1 MRDFIVTVLYAVA
14 FIVFLFGLAVLTACS
29 DATRIA
35 AYCIEHPEKCD

>member
-1 MRDFIVTVLYAVA
+1 MKDFFVTAIWTAA
-14 FIVFLFGLAVLTACS
+14 FVVFLFGLALLTACS